1 MSLSAAAPE
10 THRSALGRAVRDI
23 RVSRGRTL
31 RDLAN
36 TLGVSPA
43 TLSAIENGKTGVS
56 SERIARIA
64 DELDVPVQRIFSTV
78 ESVSEPHR
86 ASAGEPRPD
95 WRAFAPLRIEPAL
108 AGALSSFL
116 EFGYH
121 GASMRTIADRAALS
135 VSGLYH
141 HHASKQDMLVAL
153 LDLTMSDLLSRSE
166 AARAEGATPAE
177 RFALLVECLALYHTH
192 RRELAFV
199 GASEMRSL
207 GPADHR
213 RVAAARVDQ
222 QRMVD
227 AEVEAGVLSGEFAT
241 DQPHEAARA
250 VVTMCT
256 ALAQWFRTSGRST
269 PEEIASQ
276 YVRFALDLVRHVPR

>member
-1 MSLSAAAPE
+1 MSPPSE
-10 THRSALGRAVRDI
+10 EHRTALGRAVREI
-23 RVSRGRTL
+23 RASRGRTL
-31 RDLAN
+31 RGLADA
-36 TLGVSPA
+36 LAISPA

-64 DELDVPVQRIFSTV
+64 DELDVPVHRIFSTA
-78 ESVSEPHR
+78 EDVSEQPR
-86 ASAGEPRPD
+86 PSAGAARAD
-95 WRAFAPLRIEPAL
+95 WRVFAPLQLDPAL
-108 AGALSSFL
+108 AGALSAFV

-121 GASMRTIADRAALS
+121 GASMRTIAERAGLS
-135 VSGLYH
+135 VPGLYH
-141 HHASKQDMLVAL
+141 HHASKQEMLVAL

-166 AARAEGATPAE
+166 AARAEGSTPAE

-207 GPADHR
+207 GPANHR
-213 RVAAARVDQ
+213 RLAATRVEQ

-241 DQPHEAARA
+241 DLPHEAARA

-256 ALAQWFRTSGRST
+256 ALAQWFRTPGPST
-269 PEEIASQ
+269 PEEVAAQ